1 MPRLTALA
9 ALGAIV
15 LGIQASAHAT
25 IFNLV
30 PQVTSAFDL
39 NGNPV
44 PLPNYQTQV
53 GQPLLYQVNFTFTIA
68 DLNPGDTGFEGV
80 QFDVNLTSGLKDQSG
95 WIPDAS
101 SFVGPHSSS
110 VPLWQI
116 NEDVG
121 PDNSDLQSI
130 VAVLGKPPYN
140 RGSSDPRGTLGQT
153 SPASLGSILVEWDG
167 NTAEE
172 LSIGTQYEGPGTVQY
187 ATYNSQTDLINVP
200 NPYVADGNVIDFG
213 ASAAS
218 PVLAVNTPEP
228 ASLGILMVGTL
239 ALLRSRRRMHR

>member
-9 ALGAIV
+9 ALGAILFGV
-15 LGIQASAHAT
+15 HAAAHAT
-25 IFNLV
+25 TFNLV
-30 PQVTSAFDL
+30 PQVTAAFDL

-53 GQPLLYQVNFTFTIA
+53 GQPLLYQVNFTFTIG
-68 DLNPGDTGFEGV
+68 DLSPGDSGFEGV

-95 WIPDAS
+95 WTPDSS

-116 NEDVG
+116 NEDAG
-121 PDNSDLQSI
+121 PDNSDLRSI
-130 VAVLGKPPYN
+130 VAVLGTPPYN
-140 RGSSDPRGTLGQT
+140 KGSSDPRGTLGQT
-153 SPASLGSILVEWDG
+153 APASLGSILVEWDG

-187 ATYNSQTDLINVP
+187 ATYNSQTNLINLP
-200 NPYVADGNVIDFG
+200 NPYVADNYVIDFG
-213 ASAAS
+213 TSSAS
-218 PVLAVNTPEP
+218 PAIAVDTPEP
-228 ASLGILMVGTL
+228 ASLGILMLGTL
-239 ALLRSRRRMHR
+239 ALLRSRRGRHS